1 MSSVCSPDATVSDQC
16 CFLVNL
22 FGKALDWAIDWVKAK
37 IVNPL
42 AAAAGGKER
51 KTRKR
56 KYSDVQCETCVSVME
71 DARADANLRSS
82 LNTRVTRKA
91 AFERYRARLA
101 RVGVMTFAMF
111 CLILNAVQERNYEE
125 RKFALENVQNA
136 AETTRNEQK
145 ADVPETSANVGFDV
159 QKATLNDIIGGV
171 MNGVETCLRN
181 WGARMS
187 AQAPS
192 ARASVDS
199 RGFDEQQANA
209 PCPRTEVGCR
219 GTGGG
224 F

>member
-1 MSSVCSPDATVSDQC
+1 MSDLCRLLAH
-16 CFLVNL
+16 LV
-22 FGKALDWAIDWVKAK
+22 GKALDWAIDWVKAK

-56 KYSDVQCETCVSVME
+56 KYGDVQCETCVSVME
-71 DARADANLRSS
+71 DAKADANLRSS

-136 AETTRNEQK
+136 AETTRSEQK
-145 ADVPETSANVGFDV
+145 ADAPETSANVGFDV
-159 QKATLNDIIGGV
+159 HKATLNDIIRGV
-171 MNGVETCLRN
+171 MTGVEDCLRN
-181 WGARMS
+181 WGERMS

-192 ARASVDS
+192 KADLWYNLATS
-199 RGFDEQQANA
+199 NA
-209 PCPRTEVGCR
+209 KEKTEKQKP
-219 GTGGG
+219 
-224 F
+224 